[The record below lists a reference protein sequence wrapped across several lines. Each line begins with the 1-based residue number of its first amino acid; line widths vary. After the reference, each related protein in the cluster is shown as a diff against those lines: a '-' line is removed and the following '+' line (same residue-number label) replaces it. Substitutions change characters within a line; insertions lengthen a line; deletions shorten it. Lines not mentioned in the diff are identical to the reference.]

1 MNRIIYFTLITGV
14 LLCGACSGNNRQKK
28 ELEAELRLFK
38 AKAIILPDN
47 LLAKHC
53 DVQTLPDTTLLHR
66 PLKMVIYVN
75 QDGCQDCKLRA
86 LLPVYMFI
94 LENRHLE
101 NFGVIIIL
109 NTSQIDAA
117 DQTLTD
123 MRFRQTVFY
132 DMDGSFEYLNTHLPA
147 NEQFHTFL
155 LNEEN
160 KVILAGNPV
169 HNEKLKK
176 LYLEVMNK

>member
-1 MNRIIYFTLITGV
+1 MYRIIFFILFVMV
-14 LLCGACSGNNRQKK
+14 LLCDACSENNGQKK
-28 ELEAELRLFK
+28 GLESELRLFK
-38 AKAIILPDN
+38 AKAITLPNN
-47 LLAKHC
+47 LLAKRC
-53 DVQTLPDTTLLHR
+53 DEQTPPDTTLLRR

-75 QDGCQDCKLRA
+75 QDGCEDCKLRA
-86 LLPVYMFI
+86 LLPVHMFI

-109 NTSQIDAA
+109 NASQMEAA

-132 DMDGSFEYLNTHLPA
+132 DPDGSFERLNPHLPA

-155 LNEEN
+155 LNKEN

-176 LYLEVMNK
+176 LYLAEMNK